1 MSALLIDVGNT
12 AIKWCIERDGVL
24 GEVTRCE
31 RSLAD
36 FVESLSVIGTDIS
49 QVAIASVAGADFEQ
63 QLAQALGDITGA
75 AVAFARTAAAAG
87 PLHNSYAEPE
97 RMGVDRWLAM
107 LGAFEPGKGPVC
119 VIDAGTAL
127 TVDLVDAQGRHVGG
141 YIIPGIQMMTAALLS
156 QTDRVR
162 FDDQAPTTLKPG
174 QSTAACVTAGGWTA
188 GFGAIQQVMAQH
200 PDYRIVLA
208 GGDASALIALGINGV
223 WYPDLVFE
231 GLRRWLTLNLS
242 DYSPKQGR

>member
-75 AVAFARTAAAAG
+75 AVAFARTAAAA
-87 PLHNSYAEPE
+87 
-97 RMGVDRWLAM
+97 DRSTIAM
-107 LGAFEPGKGPVC
+107 QSLSEWVS
-119 VIDAGTAL
+119 
-127 TVDLVDAQGRHVGG
+127 TVGWRCWV
-141 YIIPGIQMMTAALLS
+141 PLS
-156 QTDRVR
+156 Q
-162 FDDQAPTTLKPG
+162 AK
-174 QSTAACVTAGGWTA
+174 
-188 GFGAIQQVMAQH
+188 
-200 PDYRIVLA
+200 
-208 GGDASALIALGINGV
+208 
-223 WYPDLVFE
+223 
-231 GLRRWLTLNLS
+231 GLCA
-242 DYSPKQGR
+242 